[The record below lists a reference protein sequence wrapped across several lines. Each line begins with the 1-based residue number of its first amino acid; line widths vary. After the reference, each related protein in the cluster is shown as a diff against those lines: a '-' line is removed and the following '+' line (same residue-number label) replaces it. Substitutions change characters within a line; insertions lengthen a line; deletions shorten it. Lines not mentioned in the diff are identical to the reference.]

1 MVLYWLYFFRKNN
14 CAINRCPHIKSNLKI
29 SRMFFNLT
37 SRRFAS
43 RVFFD
48 LAVNGRAGNKT
59 WPLLTFTFKTFYLA
73 GRMTFKLY
81 DDVTPKTSEN
91 FRQLCTGEPGFGY
104 EGSHFHRVITN
115 FMAQGGDFTNHNG
128 TGGKV
133 KK

>member
-1 MVLYWLYFFRKNN
+1 MDVQVNTLYICISFLSLVYSFF
-14 CAINRCPHIKSNLKI
+14 
-29 SRMFFNLT
+29 T
-37 SRRFAS
+37 
-43 RVFFD
+43 
-48 LAVNGRAGNKT
+48 
-59 WPLLTFTFKTFYLA
+59 LA

-133 KK
+133 RSFKVKIFTCNTTQKHKLISSVHLRQNLC

>member
-1 MVLYWLYFFRKNN
+1 MV
-14 CAINRCPHIKSNLKI
+14 
-29 SRMFFNLT
+29 
-37 SRRFAS
+37 
-43 RVFFD
+43 VQ
-48 LAVNGRAGNKT
+48 VKT
-59 WPLLTFTFKTFYLA
+59 RPSLTFDFKTFHLA

-115 FMAQGGDFTNHNG
+115 FMAQGGDFTKHNG

-133 KK
+133 KNYFTNQI

>member
-1 MVLYWLYFFRKNN
+1 
-14 CAINRCPHIKSNLKI
+14 
-29 SRMFFNLT
+29 
-37 SRRFAS
+37 
-43 RVFFD
+43 
-48 LAVNGRAGNKT
+48 
-59 WPLLTFTFKTFYLA
+59 
-73 GRMTFKLY
+73 MTFKLY

-133 KK
+133 KNVLTVRSLKSISSQSTAELLLMKTSKFVTPSQVFFQWQMLVQIRMDHR

>member
-1 MVLYWLYFFRKNN
+1 
-14 CAINRCPHIKSNLKI
+14 
-29 SRMFFNLT
+29 
-37 SRRFAS
+37 
-43 RVFFD
+43 
-48 LAVNGRAGNKT
+48 
-59 WPLLTFTFKTFYLA
+59 
-73 GRMTFKLY
+73 MTFKLY

-133 KK
+133 KNYLKDVWIILASAKVKYGKQW

>member
-1 MVLYWLYFFRKNN
+1 
-14 CAINRCPHIKSNLKI
+14 
-29 SRMFFNLT
+29 
-37 SRRFAS
+37 
-43 RVFFD
+43 
-48 LAVNGRAGNKT
+48 
-59 WPLLTFTFKTFYLA
+59 
-73 GRMTFKLY
+73 MTFKLY

-133 KK
+133 KKLFDQPNLNYL

>member
-1 MVLYWLYFFRKNN
+1 MDVQVNTLYICILFLSLVYSFF
-14 CAINRCPHIKSNLKI
+14 
-29 SRMFFNLT
+29 T
-37 SRRFAS
+37 
-43 RVFFD
+43 
-48 LAVNGRAGNKT
+48 
-59 WPLLTFTFKTFYLA
+59 LA

-133 KK
+133 RTL

>member
-1 MVLYWLYFFRKNN
+1 MLKQSERNPRPGTKFF
-14 CAINRCPHIKSNLKI
+14 I
-29 SRMFFNLT
+29 
-37 SRRFAS
+37 
-43 RVFFD
+43 
-48 LAVNGRAGNKT
+48 
-59 WPLLTFTFKTFYLA
+59 LA

-133 KK
+133 KSQLPFI